1 MFEVPSIVLCLTILS
16 SFGTQRAMS
25 VADHDCLLVNSG
37 PLASSLVPS
46 VRIVPLHI
54 FSCVVKRRERTKTET
69 NRVLVST
76 VGSLLSSPVL
86 SLLYTN

>member
-1 MFEVPSIVLCLTILS
+1 M
-16 SFGTQRAMS
+16 
-25 VADHDCLLVNSG
+25 ADHDCLLVNSG

-76 VGSLLSSPVL
+76 VGSLLSF
-86 SLLYTN
+86 LLMTYATLGMTTSDTFPWRKRYV